1 MNFDFYAATATPGA
15 NERDIDD
22 FLKKKSLNNFKV
34 PNLAAQIQILA
45 GIGARIPARKDYAV
59 SGHRKY
65 GGGYKSLVHS
75 REKDDGEKRPSPYTE
90 QLITPALEQLR
101 QLGLQHPH
109 PDLSILPR
117 GSWFLQFTFT
127 LAKPWL
133 SKDDE
138 IFYVSDGV
146 NPVRKDK
153 VFKAPIM
160 SAAAWKG
167 LLRWTAM
174 HIRLALKKD
183 ELTADRFAM
192 ERFVQTLLFGDEQGE
207 EPAGRKGFAKYV
219 RELNPAAQQ
228 KYENFLRNYYKVDK
242 DNPLPHHRGRLV
254 FFPTFFNAIDMEV
267 INPHPRKT
275 RAGKQPIYL
284 ETVPE
289 GAQGTFSLL
298 YVPLDQVGEDMAGE
312 GSKHLR
318 YLVPAITQLFLVYGF
333 SAKRSS
339 GYGVAQDRIGGLVK
353 TQADKKKL
361 SHLSKLAPEVENVH
375 F

>member
-1 MNFDFYAATATPGA
+1 MNFDFYAATTTPGTT
-15 NERDIDD
+15 EHDIDD
-22 FLKKKSLNNFKV
+22 FLKKKSLNNLKV

-45 GIGARIPARKDYAV
+45 GIGARTPARKDYAV
-59 SGHRKY
+59 SGYR
-65 GGGYKSLVHS
+65 GRGGYKSLVHS
-75 REKDDGEKRPSPYTE
+75 KEKDDGRKHPSPYTE
-90 QLITPALEQLR
+90 HLIKPALAQFA
-101 QLGLQHPH
+101 QLGLQHPR

-127 LAKPWL
+127 LEKPWL

-138 IFYVSDGV
+138 IFYVSDSV

-153 VFKAPIM
+153 VFKVPMM

-174 HIRLALKKD
+174 HTRLALKKD

-192 ERFVQTLLFGDEQGE
+192 HRFVQTLLFGDEQGE
-207 EPAGRKGFAKYV
+207 EPVGKKGFAKYV
-219 RELNPAAQQ
+219 HELNREAQPE
-228 KYENFLRNYYKVDK
+228 YERLLRNYYKVEDE
-242 DNPLPHHRGRLV
+242 NAPLPHHSGRLV
-254 FFPTFFNAIDMEV
+254 FFPTFFDDIDLEV
-267 INPHPRKT
+267 INPHPRDT

-289 GAQGTFSLL
+289 GATGTFSLL
-298 YVPLDQVGEDMAGE
+298 YVPFDRVGEDMSDE

-318 YLVPAITQLFLVYGF
+318 YLAPAITQLFLVYGF

-339 GYGVAQDRIGGLVK
+339 GYGQAQSDISGYVYTHAGK
-353 TQADKKKL
+353 
-361 SHLSKLAPEVENVH
+361 SKISSLRTLREEVGNAAW
-375 F
+375 